1 MVQKEVG
8 KAYNVNV
15 VKGISEQNKVLFNCD
30 YHRSQKGGLSWG
42 VSENTHADF
51 REFCEIHVNFA
62 KFTKIRVGVFAFSL
76 RSKARKIG

>member
-1 MVQKEVG
+1 MTGARNGDGENRVI
-8 KAYNVNV
+8 ALY
-15 VKGISEQNKVLFNCD
+15 C
-30 YHRSQKGGLSWG
+30 HRSQKGGLSWG

-62 KFTKIRVGVFAFSL
+62 KFTKIRMGVFAFSL